1 MTEDIRWQQRFSNF
15 QLALSQLET
24 FFEPPELNGREE
36 QGLIKAFEYTFE
48 LAWNSLRDLLRSR
61 GNENLLGS
69 RAMGSYKPRFDI
81 NLCFEGKNLNHNN
94 RLLILSAVDDL
105 LLPRRIELVI
115 MHQLDQN
122 LLNHINRVGHC
133 IWRKSTPKDLSI
145 HHQP

>member
-24 FFEPPELNGREE
+24 FFEPPELNGREQ

-48 LAWNSLRDLLRSR
+48 LAWNSLRDLLSSR
-61 GNENLLGS
+61 P
-69 RAMGSYKPRFDI
+69 MVSYKPGSDI
-81 NLCFEGKNLNHNN
+81 DLCLEGKNLNHNN

-105 LLPRRIELVI
+105 LLPWRIDLVI

-122 LLNHINRVGHC
+122 LLSHINRFGHC

>member
-24 FFEPPELNGREE
+24 FFEPPELNGREQ

-48 LAWNSLRDLLRSR
+48 LAWNSLRDLLSSR
-61 GNENLLGS
+61 P
-69 RAMGSYKPRFDI
+69 MVSYKPGSDI
-81 NLCFEGKNLNHNN
+81 DLCLEGKNLNHNN
-94 RLLILSAVDDL
+94 RLLILRAVGDL
-105 LLPRRIELVI
+105 LLPWRIDLVI

-122 LLNHINRVGHC
+122 LLSHINRLGHC

>member
-48 LAWNSLRDLLRSR
+48 LAWNSLRDLLS
-61 GNENLLGS
+61 S
-69 RAMGSYKPRFDI
+69 RAMGSYKPGFDI

-94 RLLILSAVDDL
+94 RLLILSAADDL

-122 LLNHINRVGHC
+122 LLSHINRVGHC

>member
-24 FFEPPELNGREE
+24 FFEPPELNGREQ

-48 LAWNSLRDLLRSR
+48 LAWNSLRDLLS
-61 GNENLLGS
+61 S
-69 RAMGSYKPRFDI
+69 RAMGSYKPGFDI

-105 LLPRRIELVI
+105 LLPWRIDLVI

-122 LLNHINRVGHC
+122 LLSHINRFGHC

>member
-24 FFEPPELNGREE
+24 FFEPPELNEREQ

-61 GNENLLGS
+61 GNENLLDS
-69 RAMGSYKPRFDI
+69 RAMGSYKPGSDI
-81 NLCFEGKNLNHNN
+81 DLCLEGKNLNHNN
-94 RLLILSAVDDL
+94 RLLRLSAVDDM
-105 LLPRRIELVI
+105 LLPWQIDLVI

-122 LLNHINRVGHC
+122 LLSHINRVDHC
-133 IWRKSTPKDLSI
+133 IWRKITQKNIPL

>member
-24 FFEPPELNGREE
+24 FFEPPELNEREQ

-69 RAMGSYKPRFDI
+69 RDTLREAFRLGLIANGEAWMLMIQDRNLTSYTYNRTTADAI
-81 NLCFEGKNLNHNN
+81 SLNIIGTYMNCFVDL
-94 RLLILSAVDDL
+94 RSTLL
-105 LLPRRIELVI
+105 
-115 MHQLDQN
+115 QLA
-122 LLNHINRVGHC
+122 
-133 IWRKSTPKDLSI
+133 KEAEA
-145 HHQP
+145 

>member
-24 FFEPPELNGREE
+24 SFEPPELNGRDQ
-36 QGLIKAFEYTFE
+36 QGLFKAFEYTFE
-48 LAWNSLRDLLRSR
+48 LAWNSLRDLLS
-61 GNENLLGS
+61 S
-69 RAMGSYKPRFDI
+69 RAMGSYKPGSDI
-81 NLCFEGKNLNHNN
+81 DLCLEGTNLNHNN

-105 LLPRRIELVI
+105 LLPWRIDLVI

-122 LLNHINRVGHC
+122 LLSHINRVGHC
-133 IWRKSTPKDLSI
+133 IWRKSPPKDLSI

>member
-24 FFEPPELNGREE
+24 FFEPPELNGREQ

-48 LAWNSLRDLLRSR
+48 LAWNSLRDLLSSR
-61 GNENLLGS
+61 P
-69 RAMGSYKPRFDI
+69 MVSYKPGSDI
-81 NLCFEGKNLNHNN
+81 DLCLEVKNLNHNN

-105 LLPRRIELVI
+105 LLPWRIDLVI

-122 LLNHINRVGHC
+122 LLSHINRFGHC

>member
-1 MTEDIRWQQRFSNF
+1 MTEDIRWQQRFSTF

-24 FFEPPELNGREE
+24 SFEPPELNGRKQ

-48 LAWNSLRDLLRSR
+48 LAWNPLRDLLS
-61 GNENLLGS
+61 S
-69 RAMGSYKPRFDI
+69 RAMGSYKPSSDI
-81 NLCFEGKNLNHNN
+81 DLCLEGKNLNHNN

-105 LLPRRIELVI
+105 LLPWRINLVI

-122 LLNHINRVGHC
+122 LLSHINRVGHC
-133 IWRKSTPKDLSI
+133 IWRKSPPKDLSI

>member
-48 LAWNSLRDLLRSR
+48 LAWNSLRDLLS
-61 GNENLLGS
+61 S
-69 RAMGSYKPRFDI
+69 RAMGSYKPGSDI
-81 NLCFEGKNLNHNN
+81 DLCLEGKNLNHNN

-105 LLPRRIELVI
+105 LLPWRIDLVI

>member
-24 FFEPPELNGREE
+24 FFEPPELNGREQ

-48 LAWNSLRDLLRSR
+48 LAWNSLRDLLSSR
-61 GNENLLGS
+61 P
-69 RAMGSYKPRFDI
+69 MVSYKPGSDI
-81 NLCFEGKNLNHNN
+81 DLCLEGKNLNHNN

-105 LLPRRIELVI
+105 LLPWRIDLVI

-122 LLNHINRVGHC
+122 LLSHINIVGHC

>member
-24 FFEPPELNGREE
+24 FFEPPDLNGREQ

-48 LAWNSLRDLLRSR
+48 LAWNSLQDLLS
-61 GNENLLGS
+61 S
-69 RAMGSYKPRFDI
+69 RAMGSYKPGSDI
-81 NLCFEGKNLNHNN
+81 DLCLKGKNLNHNN
-94 RLLILSAVDDL
+94 RLLILSAVGDL
-105 LLPRRIELVI
+105 LLPWRIDLVI

-122 LLNHINRVGHC
+122 LLSHINRFGHC

>member
-1 MTEDIRWQQRFSNF
+1 MTEDIRWQQRFSTF

-24 FFEPPELNGREE
+24 SFEPPELNGREQ

-48 LAWNSLRDLLRSR
+48 LAWNSLRDLLSSR
-61 GNENLLGS
+61 P
-69 RAMGSYKPRFDI
+69 MVSYKPGSDI
-81 NLCFEGKNLNHNN
+81 DLCLEGKNLNHNN

-105 LLPRRIELVI
+105 LLPWRIDLVI

-122 LLNHINRVGHC
+122 LLSHINRLGHC
-133 IWRKSTPKDLSI
+133 IWRKSPPKDLSI

>member
-24 FFEPPELNGREE
+24 FFEPPELNGREQ

-48 LAWNSLRDLLRSR
+48 LAWNSLRDLLSSR
-61 GNENLLGS
+61 P
-69 RAMGSYKPRFDI
+69 MVSYKPGSDI
-81 NLCFEGKNLNHNN
+81 DLCLEGKNLNHNN

-105 LLPRRIELVI
+105 LSPWRIDLVI

-122 LLNHINRVGHC
+122 LLSHINRVGHC
-133 IWRKSTPKDLSI
+133 IWRKSTPKDFSA

>member
-48 LAWNSLRDLLRSR
+48 LAWNSLRDLLS
-61 GNENLLGS
+61 S
-69 RAMGSYKPRFDI
+69 RAMGSYKPGSDI
-81 NLCFEGKNLNHNN
+81 DLCLEGKNLNHNN

-105 LLPRRIELVI
+105 LLPWRIDLVI

-122 LLNHINRVGHC
+122 LLSHINRFGHC
-133 IWRKSTPKDLSI
+133 IWRKSPPKDLSI

>member
-24 FFEPPELNGREE
+24 FFEPPELNGRE
-36 QGLIKAFEYTFE
+36 QRGLIKAFEYTFE
-48 LAWNSLRDLLRSR
+48 LAWNSLRDLLSSR
-61 GNENLLGS
+61 P
-69 RAMGSYKPRFDI
+69 MVSYKPGSDI
-81 NLCFEGKNLNHNN
+81 DLCLEGKNLNHNN

-105 LLPRRIELVI
+105 LLPWRIDLVI

-122 LLNHINRVGHC
+122 LLSHINRVGHC

>member
-24 FFEPPELNGREE
+24 FFEPPELNGREQ

-48 LAWNSLRDLLRSR
+48 LAWNSLRDLLSSR
-61 GNENLLGS
+61 P
-69 RAMGSYKPRFDI
+69 MVSYKPGSDI
-81 NLCFEGKNLNHNN
+81 DLCLEGKNLNHNN

-122 LLNHINRVGHC
+122 LLSHINRLGHC

>member
-24 FFEPPELNGREE
+24 SFEPPELNGREQ

-48 LAWNSLRDLLRSR
+48 LAWNSLRDLLSSR
-61 GNENLLGS
+61 P
-69 RAMGSYKPRFDI
+69 MVSYKPGSDI
-81 NLCFEGKNLNHNN
+81 DLCLEGKNLNHNN

-105 LLPRRIELVI
+105 LLPWRIDLVI

-122 LLNHINRVGHC
+122 LLSHINRLGHC
-133 IWRKSTPKDLSI
+133 IWRKSPPKDLSI

>member
-24 FFEPPELNGREE
+24 FFEPPELNGREQ

-48 LAWNSLRDLLRSR
+48 LAWNSLRDLLS
-61 GNENLLGS
+61 S
-69 RAMGSYKPRFDI
+69 RAMGSYKPGSDI
-81 NLCFEGKNLNHNN
+81 DLCLEGKNLNHNN

-105 LLPRRIELVI
+105 LLPWRIDLVI

-122 LLNHINRVGHC
+122 LLSHINRFGHC

>member
-15 QLALSQLET
+15 QLALSKLET
-24 FFEPPELNGREE
+24 FFEPPELNGREK
-36 QGLIKAFEYTFE
+36 QVLIKAFEYTFE

-69 RAMGSYKPRFDI
+69 RAMGSYKPGSDI
-81 NLCFEGKNLNHNN
+81 DLCLEGKNLNNNN

-105 LLPRRIELVI
+105 LLSWCIDLVI

-122 LLNHINRVGHC
+122 LSSHINRVGHC
-133 IWRKSTPKDLSI
+133 ILRKSTPKDLSI

>member
-1 MTEDIRWQQRFSNF
+1 MIEDIRWQQRFSNF

-24 FFEPPELNGREE
+24 FFEPPDLNGREQ
-36 QGLIKAFEYTFE
+36 QGLFKAFE
-48 LAWNSLRDLLRSR
+48 LAWNSLRDLLS
-61 GNENLLGS
+61 S
-69 RAMGSYKPRFDI
+69 RAMVSYKPGSDI
-81 NLCFEGKNLNHNN
+81 DLCLEGKNLNHNN
-94 RLLILSAVDDL
+94 RLLILSAVGDL
-105 LLPRRIELVI
+105 LSPWRVDLVI

>member
-48 LAWNSLRDLLRSR
+48 LAWNSLRDLLS
-61 GNENLLGS
+61 S
-69 RAMGSYKPRFDI
+69 RAMGSYKPGFDI

-94 RLLILSAVDDL
+94 RLLRLSAVDDL
-105 LLPRRIELVI
+105 LLPRRIELII

-122 LLNHINRVGHC
+122 LLSHINRFGHC
-133 IWRKSTPKDLSI
+133 ILRKSTPKDLSI

>member
-24 FFEPPELNGREE
+24 FFEPPELNGREQ

-48 LAWNSLRDLLRSR
+48 LAWNSLRDLLS
-61 GNENLLGS
+61 S
-69 RAMGSYKPRFDI
+69 RAMVSYKPGSDI
-81 NLCFEGKNLNHNN
+81 DLCLEGKNLNHNN

-105 LLPRRIELVI
+105 LLPWRIDLVI

-122 LLNHINRVGHC
+122 LLSHINRFGHC

>member
-24 FFEPPELNGREE
+24 FFEPPELNGREQ
-36 QGLIKAFEYTFE
+36 QGLIKAFEYTVE
-48 LAWNSLRDLLRSR
+48 LAWNSLRDLLSSR
-61 GNENLLGS
+61 P
-69 RAMGSYKPRFDI
+69 MVSYKPGSDI
-81 NLCFEGKNLNHNN
+81 DLCLEGKNLNHNN

-105 LLPRRIELVI
+105 LLPWRIELVI

-122 LLNHINRVGHC
+122 LLSHINRLGHC

>member
-24 FFEPPELNGREE
+24 SFEPPELNGRDQ

-48 LAWNSLRDLLRSR
+48 LAWNSLRDLLS
-61 GNENLLGS
+61 S
-69 RAMGSYKPRFDI
+69 RAMGSYKPGSDI
-81 NLCFEGKNLNHNN
+81 DLCLEGKNLNHNN
-94 RLLILSAVDDL
+94 RLLILSAVGDL
-105 LLPRRIELVI
+105 LSPWRVDLVI